1 MEVCLYFKRRRSLEQ
16 TELIDGQPKYDKL
29 DIGLFYYNA
38 PHHQNNCS
46 LDVQQEITITETLKE
61 HNHRSIDW
69 SELRQFM
76 RASESD
82 VCRLPLRMHF

>member
-1 MEVCLYFKRRRSLEQ
+1 MFQK
-16 TELIDGQPKYDKL
+16 TKIPWTNWTDGQPKYDKL
-29 DIGLFYYNA
+29 DIGLFYYSA
-38 PHHQNNCS
+38 PHHQNNRS

-69 SELRQFM
+69 SELREFM

-82 VCRLPLRMHF
+82 VCSKLPLRMHF